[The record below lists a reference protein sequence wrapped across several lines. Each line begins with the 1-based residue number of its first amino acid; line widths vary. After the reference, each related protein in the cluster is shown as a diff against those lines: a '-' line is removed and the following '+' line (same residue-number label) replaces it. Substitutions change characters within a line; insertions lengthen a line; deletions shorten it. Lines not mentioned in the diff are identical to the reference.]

1 MTIPFWNSFSVTD
14 ILYQIAY
21 NDWYNN
27 QQDMV
32 NYMFHLICA
41 IFMLS
46 LNTAFLTL
54 AVVVLLQYYYS
65 KVASHIIPQIF
76 E

>member
-1 MTIPFWNSFSVTD
+1 
-14 ILYQIAY
+14 
-21 NDWYNN
+21 
-27 QQDMV
+27 MV

>member
-1 MTIPFWNSFSVTD
+1 
-14 ILYQIAY
+14 
-21 NDWYNN
+21 
-27 QQDMV
+27 
-32 NYMFHLICA
+32 MFHLICA